1 MSFRGSSHRRT
12 RWAAILIMA
21 TLSAGGCESSTRQEA
36 PAVTP
41 QPAAA
46 RAQNLAATRL
56 AQQEQKTDSPAAELQ
71 ARPVGPRNAVSADAV
86 TDIGTQIPD
95 PRDIQAILERDRDEE
110 LALLD
115 QRPLSPEARDRER
128 QDITAHHARRLERIL
143 ARTANIHRPNQA
155 ELSLTDA
162 IRRTL
167 QNSYALQVQAYNPAI
182 DATRI
187 VEAEA
192 QFDAVYFAN
201 LNYSKQDYPTASQ
214 LVSSLTDTRSFETGV
229 RKLLSTGMQV
239 RASYAVS
246 RNYTNL
252 AYATINPSYFNSF
265 IVEFRQPFLRG
276 FGLDYNRSQI
286 EMQKLNR
293 MINVERLRRE
303 IRETIFNVEQ
313 TYWTLLQARRAVTV
327 SARLL
332 TELETILDWLTQRK
346 EAGYDVYGVQLNLTI
361 SRIEQRKV
369 DFIRRCNDV
378 RNAED
383 ALKTLMNDPD
393 LNLAA
398 DVEIIP
404 VDTASLEPVV
414 LDELGEISA
423 ALTHRSEL
431 HEARHTIEQAQ
442 LAVGVAKNQAMP
454 RLDAMF
460 RYMIDGLGQHWYGAF
475 SQMSENDFNEYVL
488 AIEFEWPIGNRG
500 PEAAVR
506 RARLQQAQA
515 IAAHRG
521 QIESVIREVKQAI
534 RDLHTNYEQLGPTLH
549 ASRATRDQLRATKA
563 RQERLDPPAL
573 QVELDAHE
581 ALASS
586 RDTLLQVL
594 ANYNVALT
602 NLERRKGTLL
612 HYNNIAI
619 RGLDNEKYQAPYRP
633 AAP

>member
-1 MSFRGSSHRRT
+1 MPFRGSSDGRI
-12 RWAAILIMA
+12 RWLAVAAIL
-21 TLSAGGCESSTRQEA
+21 LAGGCDATTRQES
-36 PAVTP
+36 PATAQQPAAVRARQLAAARLARQEGDSATP
-41 QPAAA
+41 QP
-46 RAQNLAATRL
+46 
-56 AQQEQKTDSPAAELQ
+56 ELQ
-71 ARPVGPRNAVSADAV
+71 ARPVGPTDTVPAGAAE
-86 TDIGTQIPD
+86 DIGGQIPD
-95 PRDIQAILERDRDEE
+95 PRDIQATLEHDRDEE
-110 LALLD
+110 LALIE
-115 QRPLSPEARDRER
+115 QRPLTPEVRERER
-128 QDITAHHARRLERIL
+128 QEIAAHYARRIERIVG
-143 ARTANIHRPNQA
+143 RTAAIHRPNQT

-167 QNSYALQVQAYNPAI
+167 LNSYALQVQAYNPAI

-201 LNYSKQDYPTASQ
+201 LNYNKQDRPTASQ
-214 LVSSLTDTRSFETGV
+214 LMSSLTDTRVFETGV

-239 RASYAVS
+239 QASYAIS
-246 RNYTNL
+246 RTYTNL
-252 AYATINPSYFNSF
+252 AFATLNPSYFNSF
-265 IVEFRQPFLRG
+265 VVEFRQPFLRG

-293 MINVERLRRE
+293 MISVERLRRE
-303 IRETIFNVEQ
+303 IRETVFNVEQ
-313 TYWTLLQARRAVTV
+313 AYWTLLQARRSVTV

-332 TELETILDWLTQRK
+332 TDLETILDWLVQRK
-346 EAGYDVYGVQLNLTI
+346 EAGYDVYGVQLNLTV

-393 LNLAA
+393 LNLADNA
-398 DVEIIP
+398 EIVPI
-404 VDTASLEPVV
+404 DAASLEPVV

-423 ALTHRSEL
+423 ALSHRSEL

-454 RLDAMF
+454 RLDVLF
-460 RYMIDGLGQHWYGAF
+460 RYVIDGLGPHWYGAF
-475 SQMSENDFNEYVL
+475 SQLSENDFNEYVL
-488 AIEFEWPIGNRG
+488 GIEFEWPIGNRG

-521 QIESVIREVKQAI
+521 QIENVVREVKQAI
-534 RDLHTNYEQLGPTLH
+534 RDLQTNYEQIGPSLQ

-563 RQERLDPPAL
+563 RQERLDPPSL

-581 ALASS
+581 ALAAS
-586 RDTLLQVL
+586 RDSLLQVL
-594 ANYNVALT
+594 ANYNIALT

-633 AAP
+633 AGGP